1 MILLLT
7 GCSNNYTSEV
17 NVLNWSSYI
26 PSEVISGFEKKYKI
40 KVNYSTYSSNE
51 ELLAKINSSKEGT
64 YDLIFPSDYM
74 VELMIKRG
82 LIERLDKTRISNY
95 NKINKIFLNQ
105 DYDLNNDYSLP
116 FLIATTVI
124 AVNRN
129 NVDDN
134 ILSYNDLLDIDY
146 KNNVVLLDDQR
157 IVIGMALRALGY
169 NMNEIDSNR
178 LEEAKAWLLQLKD
191 NIKAFDSD
199 SPKTFLIT
207 NEVDI
212 GVMWNAEALL
222 AKEKNNMINIIYP
235 KEGHALS
242 IDNYVILK
250 NAKNI
255 DNAYLF
261 IDYLLEDE
269 VSRKIINTYP
279 YISSNKNVQNISS
292 YELTKIMRNGN
303 YIKNI
308 GEKISLYDKIW
319 ADIK

>member
-7 GCSNNYTSEV
+7 GCSNNYTSEI

-26 PSEVISGFEKKYKI
+26 PSEVISSFEKKYKI

-74 VELMIKRG
+74 VELMINRG

-129 NVDDN
+129 NIDDN

-169 NMNEIDSNR
+169 NMNEIDSNS

-207 NEVDI
+207 DEVDI

-222 AKEKNNMINIIYP
+222 AKKKNNMIDIIYP